1 MRLHCFFEDT
11 QREKRREQKGGR
23 VEKDAKKVFFFE
35 YFFLLF
41 FFFKKD
47 KSFSPLSA
55 LLKRDSKSVKIRDDG
70 FASLHSLSGLLFY
83 TSVAHSSALF

>member
-1 MRLHCFFEDT
+1 
-11 QREKRREQKGGR
+11 
-23 VEKDAKKVFFFE
+23 
-35 YFFLLF
+35 F

-47 KSFSPLSA
+47 ESFSPLSA
-55 LLKRDSKSVKIRDDG
+55 LLKRDSKSLQIRDDG